1 MAALESET
9 GDRIAQPPPSPYSFA
24 DEIEAPFVLQG
35 SMDMTSIGK
44 VTRRDALVGA
54 AAVLGAGIARSEAQ
68 GMPPKPGRLVVNAS
82 GGTMGQAMKDSYVA
96 LFEQRTGIPVTLTSP
111 NDLGKLK
118 AMVES
123 KNVEWNV
130 TEINSAD
137 ARRAARLGL
146 LEEIDDR
153 IVDRSSYP
161 AQARDKS
168 LLTTSVYST
177 LMAFRSDV
185 FKDNR
190 PQTWADFW
198 DRKRFPGPRA
208 MWNSPVD
215 NLEIALLADG
225 AKPDDLYP
233 LDVDR
238 AFKKLTEIK
247 PHVAIWWT
255 SGAQHAQ
262 ILVDKEVVL
271 STGWNGRFYKAI
283 QDGAPIAVSWSQGI
297 IKQAYF
303 GIPKGAKDQ
312 YWGQQ
317 FLSVM
322 LDPKAQ
328 ATFANLFVSPGLNPD
343 ALRYADPAVKSFLP
357 TDPANFKQQ
366 FWQNDTWWDANV
378 EAVKERWQRWM
389 LA

>member
-1 MAALESET
+1 MTTNRAVN
-9 GDRIAQPPPSPYSFA
+9 RR
-24 DEIEAPFVLQG
+24 EIL
-35 SMDMTSIGK
+35 
-44 VTRRDALVGA
+44 
-54 AAVLGAGIARSEAQ
+54 LGAVAAGLAARFDIAEAQ
-68 GMPPKPGRLVVNAS
+68 GIPQKPKVLVVNAS
-82 GGTMGQAMKDSYVA
+82 GGAMGQAMKDSYIA

-123 KNVEWNV
+123 RNVEWNV

-146 LEEIDDR
+146 LEPIDDT
-153 IVDRSSYP
+153 IVDRSNYP
-161 AQARDKS
+161 REARDKF

-177 LMAFRSDV
+177 LMAFRTDV

-190 PQTWADFW
+190 PKTWVDFW
-198 DRKRFPGPRA
+198 DVKKFPGPRS

-225 AKPDDLYP
+225 VRPENLYP

-271 STGWNGRFYKAI
+271 STGWNGRFYRAI
-283 QDGAPIAVSWSQGI
+283 TDGAPIAVSWSQGI

-317 FLSVM
+317 FLSAM

-328 ATFANLFVSPGLNPD
+328 AGFANLFVSPGLNPES
-343 ALRYADPAVKSFLP
+343 LRYADPAVRAFLP
-357 TDPANFKQQ
+357 TDPTNFSQQ
-366 FWQNDTWWDANV
+366 FWQNDAWWDTNAEV
-378 EAVKERWQRWM
+378 VKERWQRWI

>member
-1 MAALESET
+1 
-9 GDRIAQPPPSPYSFA
+9 
-24 DEIEAPFVLQG
+24 
-35 SMDMTSIGK
+35 
-44 VTRRDALVGA
+44 
-54 AAVLGAGIARSEAQ
+54 
-68 GMPPKPGRLVVNAS
+68 
-82 GGTMGQAMKDSYVA
+82 MGQAMKDSYVA

-137 ARRAARLGL
+137 ARRAASLGL
-146 LEEIDDR
+146 LEPIDDK
-153 IVDRSSYP
+153 IVDRSTYP
-161 AQARDKS
+161 KQARDKF

-177 LMAFRSDV
+177 LMAFRTDV
-185 FKDNR
+185 FKNDQ
-190 PQTWADFW
+190 PKTWADFW
-198 DRKRFPGPRA
+198 DVKKFPGPRS

-225 AKPDDLYP
+225 VKPDSLYP

-238 AFKKLTEIK
+238 AFKKLAEVK
-247 PHVAIWWT
+247 PHIAIWWT

-271 STGWNGRFYKAI
+271 STGWNGRFYRAI
-283 QDGAPIAVSWSQGI
+283 KDGAPIGVSWSQGI

-303 GIPKGAKDQ
+303 AIPKGAGDQ

-328 ATFANLFVSPGLNPD
+328 AAFANLFVSPGLNPES
-343 ALRYADPAVKSFLP
+343 LRYADPSVMAFLP
-357 TDPANFKQQ
+357 TEPKNLAQEI
-366 FWQNDTWWDANV
+366 WQDDAWWDANG
-378 EAVKERWQRWM
+378 EAVKERWQRWI
-389 LA
+389 LG

>member
-1 MAALESET
+1 
-9 GDRIAQPPPSPYSFA
+9 
-24 DEIEAPFVLQG
+24 
-35 SMDMTSIGK
+35 
-44 VTRRDALVGA
+44 
-54 AAVLGAGIARSEAQ
+54 
-68 GMPPKPGRLVVNAS
+68 
-82 GGTMGQAMKDSYVA
+82 MGQAMKDSYVA

-118 AMVES
+118 AMVETG
-123 KNVEWNV
+123 NVEWNV

-137 ARRAARLGL
+137 ARRAARLSL
-146 LEEIDDR
+146 LELIDER
-153 IVDRSSYP
+153 IVNRSNYP
-161 AQARDKS
+161 AEARDKF

-177 LMAFRSDV
+177 VMAFRTDV
-185 FKDNR
+185 FKDDR
-190 PQTWADFW
+190 PRTWVDFW
-198 DRKRFPGPRA
+198 DVKRFPGPRA

-225 AKPDDLYP
+225 VTPENLYP

-238 AFKKLTEIK
+238 AFKKLAEIK
-247 PHVAIWWT
+247 PHIAIWWT

-271 STGWNGRFYKAI
+271 STGWNGRFYTAI
-283 QDGAPIAVSWSQGI
+283 KSGVPIAVSWSQGI

-312 YWGQQ
+312 YWGQK

-322 LDPKAQ
+322 LDPQAQ
-328 ATFANLFVSPGLNPD
+328 AAFANLFVSPGLNPES
-343 ALRYADPAVKSFLP
+343 LRYADPAVKEFLP
-357 TDPANFKQQ
+357 TYPANFSQE
-366 FWQNDTWWDANV
+366 FWQDDRWWDENV
-378 EAVKERWQRWM
+378 GRVKERWQRWI

>member
-1 MAALESET
+1 MATNRAVN
-9 GDRIAQPPPSPYSFA
+9 RR
-24 DEIEAPFVLQG
+24 EI
-35 SMDMTSIGK
+35 
-44 VTRRDALVGA
+44 LVGA
-54 AAVLGAGIARSEAQ
+54 TAAGLAAGLAPAEAQ
-68 GMPPKPGRLVVNAS
+68 GIPPKPKVLMVNAS
-82 GGTMGQAMKDSYVA
+82 GGAMGQAMKDSYVA
-96 LFEQRTGIPVTLTSP
+96 LFEQRTGIPVALTSP

-123 KNVEWNV
+123 RNVEWNV

-137 ARRAARLGL
+137 ARRAARLRL
-146 LEEIDDR
+146 LEPIDDI
-153 IVDRSSYP
+153 IVDRSNYP
-161 AQARDKS
+161 REARDKF

-177 LMAFRSDV
+177 LMAFRTDV
-185 FKDNR
+185 FKDNH
-190 PQTWADFW
+190 PKTWADFW
-198 DRKRFPGPRA
+198 DVKKFPGPRS

-225 AKPDDLYP
+225 VKPENLYP

-238 AFKKLTEIK
+238 AFKKLAEIK

-271 STGWNGRFYKAI
+271 STGWNGRFYRAI
-283 QDGAPIAVSWSQGI
+283 KDGAPIAVSWSQGI

-317 FLSVM
+317 FLSAM

-328 ATFANLFVSPGLNPD
+328 AAFANLFVSPGLNPES
-343 ALRYADPAVKSFLP
+343 LRYADPAVRSFLP
-357 TDPANFKQQ
+357 TDPANFSQQ
-366 FWQNDTWWDANV
+366 FWQNDAWWDTNV
-378 EAVKERWQRWM
+378 EVVKERWQRWI